1 MSRMIKY
8 TKGEPHLKKII
19 NKLEKL
25 DLKNQS
31 KVDLN
36 FAIGKAYEDMNDY
49 NKSFFYIERANN
61 IKNSLLNF
69 DVQKD
74 IKLSKDLVD
83 NFINTIQNNSNTN
96 NKEKKLVFIVG
107 LPRSGTSLIE
117 QIISSHSNVYGGG
130 ELIFLEILLKRA
142 FTENNK
148 FIKDKLADD
157 KIFQN
162 VSDKF
167 YDHIRKFYDGKKNI
181 ITDKT
186 PQNFMWIGLIKK
198 IFPDAKFI
206 HSIRNPKDN
215 CLSIYK
221 NLFDGDINWSYNLDN
236 ILKYFENYRYII
248 SKYKSEFDKDILDI
262 EYEDLIENPENKI
275 KKILNFCE
283 HDIEDA

>member
-1 MSRMIKY
+1 M
-8 TKGEPHLKKII
+8 
-19 NKLEKL
+19 
-25 DLKNQS
+25 
-31 KVDLN
+31 
-36 FAIGKAYEDMNDY
+36 
-49 NKSFFYIERANN
+49 
-61 IKNSLLNF
+61 
-69 DVQKD
+69 
-74 IKLSKDLVD
+74 D

-198 IFPDAKFI
+198 IFPEAKFI

-221 NLFDGDINWSYNLDN
+221 NLFDKDIN
-236 ILKYFENYRYII
+236 
-248 SKYKSEFDKDILDI
+248 
-262 EYEDLIENPENKI
+262 
-275 KKILNFCE
+275 
-283 HDIEDA
+283 